1 MQRKKSGLNQEK
13 KADNMRNL
21 LMIIIGILIMTA
33 CSSNKGKVQEP
44 TLVQSTTTSNV
55 KQVIPDTAWQKPQ
68 KIELSNSEW
77 KSKLTAEEY
86 QVLREAGTERAF
98 TGDLWDNKKKG
109 AYTCA
114 GCDLFLFDS
123 DTKFRSGTGWPSFW
137 EPANEFCIT
146 EKADYAYGWN
156 RVEVLCAR
164 CDGHLGHVFEDGPD
178 PTGLRYCINSVSLN
192 FVEQAN

>member
-1 MQRKKSGLNQEK
+1 MKYS
-13 KADNMRNL
+13 L
-21 LMIIIGILIMTA
+21 LIIFSFIFSTS
-33 CSSNKGKVQEP
+33 CSSNKSKVQEP
-44 TLVQSTTTSNV
+44 TTIVATTPIESRSI
-55 KQVIPDTAWQKPQ
+55 KPDTIWRKPD
-68 KIELSNSEW
+68 KIELSESQWKAKLSE
-77 KSKLTAEEY
+77 EEY
-86 QVLREAGTERAF
+86 TVLREAGTERAF

-137 EPANEFCIT
+137 KPANAFCVA
-146 EKADYAYGWN
+146 EKTDNAYGWN

-164 CDGHLGHVFEDGPD
+164 CDGHLGHVFEDGPN

-192 FVEQAN
+192 FVEQKD

>member
-1 MQRKKSGLNQEK
+1 MKKSIFIFLS
-13 KADNMRNL
+13 
-21 LMIIIGILIMTA
+21 IIALAG
-33 CSSNKGKVQEP
+33 CSSTKNKIQDSANVI
-44 TLVQSTTTSNV
+44 TTTNSSLRQV
-55 KQVIPDTAWQKPQ
+55 KPDTVLETPEKL
-68 KIELSNSEW
+68 ELSSNQWRAKLSED
-77 KSKLTAEEY
+77 EFH
-86 QVLREAGTERAF
+86 VLREAGTERAF

-137 EPANEFCIT
+137 KPANSFCIT
-146 EKADYAYGWN
+146 EKVDNAYGWN

-192 FVEQAN
+192 FVEQVN